1 MSNAIWREMTEYMKI
16 GDRVVRGKDWIWTDD
31 HDGSGPGTITCVFVD
46 GSLNVKWDKN
56 GFYQRE
62 FHYHRNMVKF
72 MNSVD
77 STPPQKSLGSMIFA
91 AEEFFDMKVICN
103 DKTFQCHKVVLASQS
118 DVFSTMFLNM
128 EMNEAKLGEV
138 KIDDFKAETI
148 ETLMYYFYN
157 QKVEDVNLINTDL
170 LLVAEKYNI
179 SGLLKICSGHL
190 QRILSPENAL
200 DVLLTAH
207 LTNQEDLFNAAS
219 KFVYKYKGK
228 LAKTTAWIEM
238 KETNPVM
245 INNILSFVLDV

>member
-1 MSNAIWREMTEYMKI
+1 M
-16 GDRVVRGKDWIWTDD
+16 RG
-31 HDGSGPGTITCVFVD
+31 
-46 GSLNVKWDKN
+46 
-56 GFYQRE
+56 
-62 FHYHRNMVKF
+62 
-72 MNSVD
+72 
-77 STPPQKSLGSMIFA
+77 
-91 AEEFFDMKVICN
+91 
-103 DKTFQCHKVVLASQS
+103 KTFQCHKVVLASQS

-228 LAKTTAWIEM
+228 LAKTTTWIEM

-245 INNILSFVLDV
+245 INNILSLVFDV

>member
-1 MSNAIWREMTEYMKI
+1 MSDAIWREMAQYMKI
-16 GDRVVRGKDWIWTDD
+16 GVKVVRGKNWIYDD
-31 HDGSGPGTITCVFVD
+31 HDGNGPGTITQVFTD
-46 GSLNVKWDKN
+46 SLLVKWDKN
-56 GFYQRE
+56 GRE
-62 FHYHRNMVKF
+62 FYYQNNEMKMLKL

-77 STPPQKSLGSMIFA
+77 STPQKSLGSMIFA

-103 DKTFQCHKVVLASQS
+103 GKTFQCHKVVLASQS

-128 EMNEAKLGEV
+128 EMTEAKLGEV

-157 QKVEDVNLINTDL
+157 QEVKDVSLINTDL

-179 SGLLKICSGHL
+179 SSLLKICSGHL
-190 QRILSPENAL
+190 QSSLSPKNAL
-200 DVLLTAH
+200 DVLLSAH
-207 LTNQEDLFNAAS
+207 LTNQEDLFSAAS
-219 KFVYKYKGK
+219 KFVYKYKGQ

-238 KETNPVM
+238 KETNPAM